1 MTSDWLDGYLRAW
14 RTKDAA
20 DVRAIFT
27 DDAEYWFHP
36 YDREPVHGIDAIVE
50 AWMGP
55 EPTQAVWDLAVLVEG
70 EGIGI
75 IRGRSTIRATPRT
88 STCGKSISQR
98 TVEPRNSSS
107 GTSRSRRTPIPAL
120 RTRDSVA

>member
-1 MTSDWLDGYLRAW
+1 MTTTSDWLDGYLRAW

-75 IRGRSTIRATPRT
+75 IRGTVDYPGHASYVNLWEVHLAADGRA
-88 STCGKSISQR
+88 SKF
-98 TVEPRNSSS
+98 VEWYLKV
-107 GTSRSRRTPIPAL
+107 PADADPGAA
-120 RTRDSVA
+120 DS